1 MKKIP
6 YVLFIG
12 ILIFAPLAF
21 GTVEQWSLLTLEI
34 LIALAVLS
42 SSVHLITT
50 SGRLFSAPGLLPLL
64 LLTGWMLLQIVPL
77 PVSLVRIL
85 SPASYQVYKPVYD
98 MLAGNPWMPLTVYQK
113 ATVYECMRI
122 VSYMLFY
129 FLTIQLLGSG
139 ERLKQ
144 TVKICCWLAIGV
156 GVCALL
162 QKFSSPDKIYWF
174 RPGPPSSS
182 PIGPWVYRSQYCGYA
197 EMILPIIL
205 ALYLYYRPV
214 SKSKES
220 LRARIVSFLS
230 MASGNLSLLLGLGGL
245 ILITSVFVSLS
256 RGGIISVSLSFVF
269 FLLLM
274 GRKQAGY
281 SNLLFFSMTA
291 ALILAV
297 AWFGWEPIIGRFDQ
311 LFKST
316 GALNIDRFPIWRDS
330 LSIVKDFWLTGSG
343 FGTFVNIFPDYKTI
357 PSTMMYDHAH
367 NDYLEL
373 LTDGGI
379 VGFVLVSWF
388 VIAVIREG
396 WKMIG
401 RRRDRY
407 SILISI
413 GALTGIIAMLIHS
426 ISDFNMNNGADGLY
440 FFFLCGLLVSA
451 GNTRLKY
458 QAESTLLPVLPG
470 PSKYSF
476 LLAGAV
482 LLIAVL
488 AVPARSMLA
497 LRKYNDVSAI
507 YLSRQLDEK
516 YLRQVSRTL
525 TEAARLDPLS
535 GMYPSLLGEVE
546 GYMNNSDRALAYY
559 VQAGKKDPTQGAFL
573 QQIALTLPADRRQ
586 YAEVLMEKGAKW
598 TLRKDNSL
606 LTQADWLLRTDQRA
620 KAIEVLR
627 NALKQD
633 TKVATIIPLL
643 QTFSFTREETAAV
656 LPDSVDAWIHY
667 GAFCQKSG
675 NLDDAGYF
683 YNHALDFLAGETT
696 VQARWFSLL
705 YSFYRTQKE
714 DKMALDVLRLGIEKL
729 PDYAPFHI
737 WLGDVYAQEGI
748 TYRAKEEYQQA
759 LLLEPKNESVR
770 KKIEKMM
777 PGEQEAAGRSRE
789 SE

>member
-6 YVLFIG
+6 YVLFIST
-12 ILIFAPLAF
+12 LIFAPLAF
-21 GTVEQWSLLTLEI
+21 GTVEQWSLLTVEF
-34 LIALAVLS
+34 LITLAVLFAAI
-42 SSVHLITT
+42 HLINT
-50 SGRLFSAPGLLPLL
+50 SGRLVAAPGLVPLL

-77 PVSLVRIL
+77 PVFLVRVL

-113 ATVYECMRI
+113 ATVFECIRI

-129 FLTIQLLGSG
+129 FLTIQLLGNG
-139 ERLKQ
+139 ARLKQ
-144 TVKICCWLAIGV
+144 TVKICSWLAIGV
-156 GVCALL
+156 GVCAIL

-174 RPGPPSSS
+174 RHAPSSS
-182 PIGPWVYRSQYCGYA
+182 LIGPWVYRSQYCGYV
-197 EMILPIIL
+197 EMILPIVF
-205 ALYLYYRPV
+205 ALYIYYRPV
-214 SKSKES
+214 AHSKES
-220 LRARIVSFLS
+220 LRVRIVSFFS
-230 MASGNLSLLLGLGGL
+230 QASGNLSLLLGLGCL

-256 RGGIISVSLSFVF
+256 RGGIISVSLSFLF
-269 FLLLM
+269 FLLVM
-274 GRKQAGY
+274 GWRRARY
-281 SNLLFFSMTA
+281 SSLFYFSMA
-291 ALILAV
+291 ASLILAV
-297 AWFGWEPIIGRFDQ
+297 AWFGWGPIIGRFDQ
-311 LFKST
+311 LFTRT
-316 GALNIDRFPIWRDS
+316 GALNIDRFAIWRDS
-330 LSIVKDFWLTGSG
+330 FPIVKDFWLTGSG
-343 FGTFVNIFPDYKTI
+343 FGTFLNIFPGYKTI
-357 PSTMMYDHAH
+357 LDNCMYDHAH

-379 VGFVLVSWF
+379 VGFALVFWF

-426 ISDFNMNNGADGLY
+426 VSDFNMHNGADGLY

-451 GNTRLKY
+451 GNTRLQY
-458 QAESTLLPVLPG
+458 QAESTLLPALPG
-470 PSKYSF
+470 ASKYPF
-476 LLAGAV
+476 LFAGAV

-488 AVPARSMLA
+488 AVPGRSMLA
-497 LRKYNDVSAI
+497 LRKYDEVRTV
-507 YLSRQLDEK
+507 YLSRQLADK
-516 YLRQVSRTL
+516 YLQQVFL
-525 TEAARLDPLS
+525 ALKEAARLDSLS

-546 GYMNNSDRALAYY
+546 GYMNNTDSALAYY

-586 YAEVLMEKGAKW
+586 YAEVLMERGAKW

-606 LTQADWLLRTDQRA
+606 LTHADWLLRTDQRA

-633 TKVATIIPLL
+633 TKLTTIIPLL
-643 QTFSFTREETAAV
+643 QTFSFTREEMAAV
-656 LPDSVDAWIHY
+656 LPDAVDPWIEC
-667 GAFCQKSG
+667 GAFSQKSG

-683 YNHALDFLAGETT
+683 YNHAFDILAGETT
-696 VQARWFSLL
+696 FQARWFTLL
-705 YSFYRTQKE
+705 YTFYRSRNE
-714 DKMALDVLRLGIEKL
+714 DKTALDVLRLGIEKL

-737 WLGDVYAQEGI
+737 WLGDAYAQEGI

-759 LLLEPKNESVR
+759 LLLEPKNESVK
-770 KKIEKMM
+770 KKIEKIKVKE
-777 PGEQEAAGRSRE
+777 GAGN
-789 SE
+789 